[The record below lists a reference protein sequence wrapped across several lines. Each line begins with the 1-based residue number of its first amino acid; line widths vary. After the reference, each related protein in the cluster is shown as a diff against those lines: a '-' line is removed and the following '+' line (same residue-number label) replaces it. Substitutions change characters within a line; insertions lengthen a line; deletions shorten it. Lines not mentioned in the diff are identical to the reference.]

1 MSTWSAA
8 PSILQAHDG
17 LAAATT
23 GSVFGLPIFYLL
35 EVFAIGGSGDSGDV
49 EALSNPYPRTFPPP
63 KQSWA
68 AVASMTAPRFGHAAC
83 VGYDHRIYAI
93 GGRSNPGASLLS
105 AVEAYA
111 PPVPSRKGSWTAVKP
126 MAIARERAAAA
137 AGPDGLIYVAGGSNG
152 SSPDTSAALKTVEAY
167 DIATNTWVSK
177 PNMHTARD
185 GAAAVTGSDGRI
197 YVIGGRG
204 SDLASLNSVEAY
216 DTTTSSWTSVTSM
229 STPRDGLG
237 AVLGLDGHIY
247 AIGGENGPEV
257 LATVEVY
264 NFATKTWSPGPSLST
279 ARAYHAV
286 AMQVN
291 GAICAIGGNT
301 GIFAPTNSVE
311 VMFTV

>member
-8 PSILQAHDG
+8 PSLLHAHDG

-23 GSVFGLPIFYLL
+23 GFIGLPIFLTL

-68 AVASMTAPRFGHAAC
+68 AAASMTTPRFGHAAC
-83 VGYDHRIYAI
+83 VGFDHRIYAI
-93 GGRSNPGASLLS
+93 GGRNNPSGSLLS

-111 PPVPSRKGSWTAVKP
+111 PGGVKGSWAAVKP
-126 MAIARERAAAA
+126 MAIARERAVAA

-152 SSPDTSAALKTVEAY
+152 SSSDMSVPLKTVEAY
-167 DIATNTWVSK
+167 DIATNTWVPK

-197 YVIGGRG
+197 YVIGGFG
-204 SDLASLNSVEAY
+204 SNSKSLNSVEAY
-216 DTTTSSWTSVTSM
+216 DTTTHSWTSVTSM

-264 NFATKTWSPGPSLST
+264 NFSTKTWSPGPSLST
-279 ARAYHAV
+279 ARTYHAV

-291 GAICAIGGNT
+291 GGICAIGGDT
-301 GIFAPTNSVE
+301 GILGPTNSVE